1 MQNIAQMS
9 KDGDLAGV
17 RAALARGEDVNL
29 KDSRNSTGLMWAA
42 YEMHNAI
49 VSLLLDQPTVDLN
62 CCDSNGETALIYAI
76 AAPQRDKNIKREIDY
91 HAVEEYGN
99 VEAVRLLLADPRLT
113 TQNQRLHN
121 GWTPAMFA
129 IVNSAKDSLRVL
141 VAHPSVDLKARDSM
155 GRSLQGIARCVTQR
169 IDY

>member
-29 KDSRNSTGLMWAA
+29 KDRHNVTGLMWAA
-42 YEMHNAI
+42 YEMHNEI
-49 VSLLLDQPTVDLN
+49 VSLLFDQPTVDLN

-76 AAPQRDKNIKREIDY
+76 SAPQRDKNIEREIDY
-91 HAVEEYGN
+91 HAVEECGN

-113 TQNQRLHN
+113 TQNQRCRY
-121 GWTPAMFA
+121 GWTPVMSA

-141 VAHPSVDLKARDSM
+141 VAHPSVDLKARDSK
-155 GRSLQGIARCVTQR
+155 GRSLQGLARCVTQGV
-169 IDY
+169 DH